1 MSSDPSSALGAGG
14 PFGQQGLGDP
24 SPPNTANPSGRNQ
37 LRGFTYSTAIAS
49 VFFLVMSA
57 PLEAKVFY
65 TQQEAFRLAFPDAD
79 RFESKTYVL
88 TAKQV
93 EAIET
98 ASRSEIG
105 SKLVTIQTAWRGETL
120 LGHLQIDVHTVRTQS
135 EGVLVALDEKGRVS
149 QVRVLAF
156 HEPLDYLPAQRWY
169 DGFKGKGPADAI
181 RIGHDVDAVTGAT
194 LTTRATSAAIRRTLA
209 YYKILLRS

>member
-1 MSSDPSSALGAGG
+1 MYSDPSSARGTRG
-14 PFGQQGLGDP
+14 PVWQRGLGDS
-24 SPPNTANPSGRNQ
+24 SPPNSADPSGRNQ
-37 LRGFTYSTAIAS
+37 LRLFAYSAAIAS
-49 VFFLVMSA
+49 VFSLVASA

-88 TAKQV
+88 TPKQV

-98 ASRSEIG
+98 ASRAEIG

-120 LGHLQIDVHTVRTQS
+120 LGHLQIDVHRVRTQS

-156 HEPLDYLPAQRWY
+156 HEPLDYLPGQRWY

-181 RIGHDVDAVTGAT
+181 RVGHDVDAVTGAT
-194 LTTRATSAAIRRTLA
+194 LTTQATSAAIRRTLA

>member
-1 MSSDPSSALGAGG
+1 VDLPS
-14 PFGQQGLGDP
+14 
-24 SPPNTANPSGRNQ
+24 RNW
-37 LRGFTYSTAIAS
+37 LRGFSYLFVIVVIFGLGISP
-49 VFFLVMSA
+49 F
-57 PLEAKVFY
+57 LEAKVFY
-65 TQQEAFRLAFPDAD
+65 TQKEAFRLAFPEAD
-79 RFESKTYVL
+79 RFERKTYVL
-88 TAKQV
+88 TAEQV

-98 ASRSEIG
+98 ASRSNLG

-120 LGHLQIDVHTVRTQS
+120 LGHLQIDVHIVRTQS

-156 HEPLDYLPAQRWY
+156 HEPLDYLPGQRWY

-181 RIGHDVDAVTGAT
+181 RVGHDVDAVTGAT
-194 LTTRATSAAIRRTLA
+194 LTTQATSAAIRRTLA